1 MDAQKLEWK
10 RYNSLGNYEEK
21 ANFLVL
27 GSSMEEFANIRL
39 EMDTSWPGFGQ
50 AGHSQEKQSPTETC
64 RDACTGPREKQ
75 SYCHGGRR

>member
-1 MDAQKLEWK
+1 
-10 RYNSLGNYEEK
+10 
-21 ANFLVL
+21 
-27 GSSMEEFANIRL
+27 MEEFANIRL